1 MYGPTETTVW
11 SAVREVPQLADGA
24 PVVGVESI
32 GRPIAN
38 TQLYIT
44 SASGTLLP
52 AGAVGELCIGGDGV
66 ALGYLN
72 QPELSAERFVANPF
86 VATPGARMYRTG
98 DRARWQPDGTVEFL
112 GRLDHQVKL
121 RGFRIEPGEIESVL
135 GRHPTVTHCAVMVRD
150 TGHDSSLVAYYVSG
164 DVAVDDLREHVRR
177 SVPDY
182 MVPSVFVRLDRL
194 PLTPNGKVDRTQLPD
209 VERPVAAAGEAPA
222 GETERAIAGLWEDVL
237 HVSRP
242 ARDANFFDLGGHS
255 LLIVHL
261 HQRLVESLGA
271 TCDTLDLFRYP
282 TIRQQAAL
290 LDGAEPRRDVRAE
303 AGSQG
308 QRQQQALMRQRA
320 LAAGRKR

>member
-1 MYGPTETTVW
+1 
-11 SAVREVPQLADGA
+11 
-24 PVVGVESI
+24 
-32 GRPIAN
+32 
-38 TQLYIT
+38 
-44 SASGTLLP
+44 LP

-72 QPELSAERFVANPF
+72 QPALTGERFVPNPF
-86 VATPGARMYRTG
+86 LTSHPRHLRHPATPGARMYRTG

-135 GRHPTVTHCAVMVRD
+135 GRHPEVAHCAVMVR
-150 TGHDSSLVAYYVSG
+150 GAGAEARLVAYYVGGNVPAGS
-164 DVAVDDLREHVRR
+164 LRELLRL

-182 MVPSVFVRLDRL
+182 MVPSAFVRLERM

-209 VERPVAAAGEAPA
+209 VDRPAAPVGEAPA
-222 GETERAIAGLWEDVL
+222 GDTERVIAELWEAVL
-237 HVSRP
+237 PVRGP

-261 HQRLVESLGA
+261 HQRLVETLGA
-271 TCDTLDLFRYP
+271 SCDTLDLFRYP

-290 LDGAEPRRDVRAE
+290 LDGAAARRDVRAD
-303 AGSQG
+303 AGAQG

-320 LAAGRKR
+320 MAAGRKR